1 MGLILG
7 DGLRVMPR
15 FWAVGPMSRTVRTAF
30 TPPRGSS
37 AQRPPH
43 RGKVSAGVAIACL
56 VLLLPA
62 AFASTP
68 SSSVVR
74 ATFSAPFTGV
84 TVNAVAYNSTSGC
97 ASIANRALPEF
108 NATTGTGFQSG
119 SVQARSCL
127 GSMSSAVDIAPGVA
141 IYFPLNSSL
150 GKAGFH
156 IRLSFHTTGSWAIS
170 PGHCVDVGGSAGT
183 CAAFAEVQDF
193 TWVEL
198 FDLTTGRFHT
208 GTIVDPLRSNSSMAF
223 SASCSLGSCPGWPT
237 SATNG
242 SIVGGNDRLTLSI
255 GGTLLASDS
264 YALLLSV
271 VAVVQVSFQSAGSAH
286 ISGATGFANANVS
299 YSVGLITVT

>member
-1 MGLILG
+1 M
-7 DGLRVMPR
+7 
-15 FWAVGPMSRTVRTAF
+15 
-30 TPPRGSS
+30 
-37 AQRPPH
+37 
-43 RGKVSAGVAIACL
+43 IAL
-56 VLLLPA
+56 AVLLLPA
-62 AFASTP
+62 ALASTP

-74 ATFSAPFTGV
+74 ATFTAPYAGV

-97 ASIANRALPEF
+97 ASIANRTLPEF
-108 NATTGTGFQSG
+108 NATTGTGFQSAA
-119 SVQARSCL
+119 VQARSCL
-127 GSMSSAVDIAPGVA
+127 GSMDSSVDIAPGIA
-141 IYFPLNSSL
+141 IYFPENSSL

-183 CAAFAEVQDF
+183 CMASAEVQDF

-198 FDLTTGRFHT
+198 FDLTTGHFHT
-208 GTIVDPLRSNSSMAF
+208 GTIVDPLRSNSSMTF

-237 SATNG
+237 SSTNG

-255 GGTLLASDS
+255 GGTLLGSDS

-271 VAVVQVSFQSAGSAH
+271 VAVVQVSFQSVGSAH

-299 YSVGLITVT
+299 YTAESITVT